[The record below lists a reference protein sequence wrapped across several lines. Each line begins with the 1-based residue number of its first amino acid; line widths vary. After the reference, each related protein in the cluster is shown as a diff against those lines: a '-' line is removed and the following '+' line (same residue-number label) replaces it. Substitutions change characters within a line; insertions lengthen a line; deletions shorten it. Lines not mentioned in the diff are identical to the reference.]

1 MAWFGINNENEF
13 YSAHYLSEIF
23 RSNIDERLSQWQAA
37 EDAAREKLAANN
49 QAGEKQANEKQGEK
63 IALHDMAP
71 WNALNRIARDV
82 LQTFKELER
91 EKPAA
96 EQLALQRPLVKQL
109 LGLLGYQA
117 SASRV
122 PLGNDLELPL
132 LAELTDQHGQPLL
145 WVLEALAGDEADAD
159 PLTLDI
165 HPQQLLSLSS
175 EPVPK
180 ALETRRKKDD
190 QHWQHWL
197 ASDVFTQPNPP
208 RWVLL
213 CSARQWLLL
222 DRAKFAQGRLLR
234 FDWLELLT
242 RRETDTLKA
251 VSVLLHSSSL
261 LAGQGGNQS
270 LLDTLDE
277 NAHKHAYGVSEDL
290 KYALREAI
298 ELLGNEAARQL
309 IEQARERKE
318 GIFSGKNE
326 LDPADLSVEC
336 LRYMYRLLF
345 LFYIEARPELG
356 YAPVNNATYLSGY
369 SLESLRELELI
380 PLTGE
385 RERNGRYLHD
395 SINTLFT
402 LIHSGYQREK
412 QQGLDLR
419 EHSSS
424 PNASTEADGF
434 TMQAL
439 QTHLFDPERT
449 KLLNRVVFPN
459 HLLQTIIRLMS
470 LSRAGTG
477 KRKRRGRISYAQ
489 LGINQLGAV
498 YEALLSYRGFFA
510 KDDLYEVQPEGSQL
524 TDLDAGYFVTA
535 DELSQ
540 YKDSEK
546 VFDHDDAGHNKLRCH
561 PKGSFIYRLAG
572 RDREKSAS
580 YYTPEVLTRSL
591 VKYALKELYKEQL
604 DPLVITSGKN
614 KGEPDYLAQSQRI
627 MQLKICEPA
636 MGSAAFINEAIDQLA
651 DKYLELAQRAH
662 NQRIPQHQYL
672 LEKQKVKMVLA
683 DNNVFGVDLNPIA
696 VELAEVSIWLNALSG
711 DRFIPWLGLQLNC
724 GNSLIGARR
733 DVFPVSSLHLKSS
746 DSASWL
752 NSAPV
757 RSSLGIAGASQRS
770 EQQIWH
776 FLLPDSNMA
785 SYTDKVVKG
794 LYTEDIKA
802 LNDWRKDFC
811 KPFNN
816 ADTKRLQTLS
826 AKIDELWAEHTRAL
840 ARLRERTTDPYD
852 IFGYHQNGEKT
863 PLSFKDSA
871 LSGELESAKVQ
882 NASAYRRLKLAMDYW
897 CALWFW
903 PIDGASELPSREEYL
918 FDLENLLLGDTL
930 RSAPAGENGD
940 LFAPTQSEADGK
952 AFVNKF
958 GVVNLQVLF
967 QHFPRLKQAQDI
979 ANQQKFFHWE
989 LVYADIFAAKP
1000 VAHAADASGVSPQT
1014 AAVQQ
1019 GGFDLVLGN
1028 PPWLK
1033 IEWQEG
1039 GILGDHNPLLVLR
1052 KLSASKLNEM
1062 RDDLFE
1068 ENPAVKAAW
1077 RSEYEQMEGTQNF
1090 LNATV
1095 NYPLLKGVQTNL
1107 YKCFL
1112 PLGWRLGS
1120 SKGIAGFLHPEGIYD
1135 DPNGGNFRAEIYP
1148 RLKAHFQFQNEKA
1161 LFPIGNRNKFSL
1173 NVFGAK
1179 STEIDFDNIA
1189 NLFLPNTIDACYS
1202 ALGDKPVGGIKDDND
1217 NWNLEGHPD
1226 RIVRVEAER
1235 LALFARLYDEA
1246 GTAAE
1251 QARLPALHSVQ
1262 LIGVLEKFA
1271 AQPKR
1276 LGDLAGEYL
1285 SLEMWHE
1292 TNQQKDGTIQR
1303 ATRFP
1308 QQAEQWVLSG
1318 PHFSVGNPFYQ
1329 TPRAVCET
1337 HKAYDNLDLQTL
1349 PDDYLPR
1356 TNYLPAC
1363 SADEYRART
1372 PKVSWT
1378 EPGCAEPKRV
1388 TEYYRLALRAMLSQS
1403 GERTLISAIIPQ
1415 NVGHMNAVR
1424 SYAYRSDE
1432 FLICHAAMVYSLPFD
1447 FICKSTGKA
1456 NLHQTLDDFAFP
1468 ELKGREK
1475 LLAAVRVLSL
1485 SALNDHYADLW
1496 QSCWSDE
1503 FKHQQWAL
1511 LTASGVQRPASS
1523 SDTASGSDTAS
1534 STTAS
1539 PVSRSASPAGADS
1552 SYLASLTPLLNAN
1565 FFSALTK
1572 EWQRHCAL
1580 RSDFERRMALVEI
1593 DVLVAKS
1600 LGMTLDELTTIYRVQ
1615 FPVMRQ
1621 YEADTWYDQH
1631 GRIVFTPSK
1640 GLVGVGL
1647 PRKARKADLKDGTH
1661 YRIEWH
1667 GEGPAPL
1674 DVPLPCQLSCAELP
1688 QQDGQYQNALG
1699 WDDIKHLPQG
1709 FVVIRT
1715 SPDETLPDAQGN
1727 NTVVPRETRYHAPF
1741 VKPERERDYRLVW
1754 EVLA

>member
-23 RSNIDERLSQWQAA
+23 RNNIEERLSQWQAE
-37 EDAAREKLAANN
+37 EDAARERLAANR
-49 QAGEKQANEKQGEK
+49 QAHEKQTGEKL
-63 IALHDMAP
+63 ALNQLAP
-71 WNALNRIARDV
+71 WNALNRVSRDA

-91 EKPAA
+91 EKPTA
-96 EQLALQRPLVKQL
+96 EQLALQRPLLKQML
-109 LGLLGYQA
+109 ALFGYQA
-117 SASRV
+117 SASRL

-132 LAELTDQHGQPLL
+132 LAELNDPHGKPLL
-145 WVLEALAGDEADAD
+145 WVLEAVAGDEADAD

-165 HPQQLLSLSS
+165 HPQQLLTISS

-180 ALETRRKKDD
+180 VLTGRSRKDKKTD
-190 QHWQHWL
+190 QNWQHWL
-197 ASDVFTQPNPP
+197 ASDVFTQTHPP

-222 DRAKFAQGRLLR
+222 DRAKFTQSRLLR

-251 VSVLLHSSSL
+251 VSVLLHSTSL
-261 LAGQGGNQS
+261 LAGQGGNQA
-270 LLDTLDE
+270 LLDSLDE

-290 KYALREAI
+290 KYALRESI

-318 GIFSGKNE
+318 GIYSGKNE
-326 LDPADLSVEC
+326 LDPTDLSVEC
-336 LRYMYRLLF
+336 LRYMYRMLF

-395 SINTLFT
+395 SINTLFS
-402 LIHSGYQREK
+402 LIHSGYQRE
-412 QQGLDLR
+412 QQAGLDLA
-419 EHSSS
+419 EHSAS
-424 PNASTEADGF
+424 NSTEADGF

-459 HLLQTIIRLMS
+459 HLLQRIIRLMS
-470 LSRAGTG
+470 LSKVGTG

-510 KDDLYEVQPEGSQL
+510 KDDLYEVKPAKDKFD
-524 TDLDAGYFVTA
+524 DLGTGYFVSA
-535 DELSQ
+535 EELAHYSDE
-540 YKDSEK
+540 EK
-546 VFDHDDAGHNKLRCH
+546 VYDKDDAGHNKLRCH

-604 DPLVITSGKN
+604 DPLVIQSGSQ
-614 KGEPDYLAQSQRI
+614 KGEPDYMAQSQRI
-627 MQLKICEPA
+627 MQLNICEPA

-672 LEKQKVKMVLA
+672 QEKQKVKMVLA

-733 DVFPVSSLHLKSS
+733 DVYPVSSLHLKSS

-752 NSAPV
+752 NTAPV
-757 RSSLGIAGASQRS
+757 RSALGVAGASQRS

-794 LYTEDIKA
+794 LYTDDIKA
-802 LNDWRKDFC
+802 LNEWRKNFC
-811 KPFNN
+811 KPFSN

-863 PLSFKDSA
+863 PLSFKDTA

-903 PIDGASELPSREEYL
+903 PIDGAEDLPSREEYL

-940 LFAPTQSEADGK
+940 LFAPTQNEADGK
-952 AFVNKF
+952 AFVNRF
-958 GVVNLQVLF
+958 GVVNLNVLF
-967 QHFPRLKQAQDI
+967 ENFPRLKQAQDI

-989 LVYADIFAAKP
+989 LVYADIFAARP
-1000 VAHAADASGVSPQT
+1000 TATEQT
-1014 AAVQQ
+1014 QQ

-1033 IEWQEG
+1033 IEWQES

-1068 ENPAVKAAW
+1068 ENPQVKAAW
-1077 RSEYEQMEGTQNF
+1077 RNEYEQMEGTQNF
-1090 LNATV
+1090 LNAHV
-1095 NYPLLKGVQTNL
+1095 NYPLLAGQKANL

-1120 SKGIAGFLHPEGIYD
+1120 SNGIAGFLHPEGIYD
-1135 DPNGGNFRAEIYP
+1135 DPNGGIFRAEVYP
-1148 RLKAHFQFQNEKA
+1148 RLRAHFQFANEVK
-1161 LFPIGNRNKFSL
+1161 LFAE
-1173 NVFGAK
+1173 V
-1179 STEIDFDNIA
+1179 DNHTRYSANIYGPSRSQLEFFTVA
-1189 NLFLPNTIDACYS
+1189 NLLIPNTIDHS
-1202 ALGDKPVGGIKDDND
+1202 FEHNGEGEVPGIKEEQEIDGKVKVK
-1217 NWNLEGHPD
+1217 WNFNGHRD
-1226 RIVRVEAER
+1226 RIVRITNTE
-1235 LALFARLYDEA
+1235 LSLFAKLYDEA
-1246 GTAAE
+1246 GTPAT
-1251 QARLPALHSVQ
+1251 QARLPALHAIQ
-1262 LIGVLEKFA
+1262 LMGVLDKFA

-1276 LGDLAGEYL
+1276 LGDLAGQYYSTQHWNEV
-1285 SLEMWHE
+1285 
-1292 TNQQKDGTIQR
+1292 NAQQDGTMER
-1303 ATRFP
+1303 ATQFP
-1308 QQAEQWVLSG
+1308 AKAEKWILSG
-1318 PHFSVGNPFYQ
+1318 PHFFVGNPFYN
-1329 TPRAVCET
+1329 TPRAELISNRS
-1337 HKAYDNLDLQTL
+1337 YDNLDLQTL
-1349 PDDYLPR
+1349 PDNYLPR
-1356 TNYLPAC
+1356 TNYIPAC

-1378 EPGCAEPKRV
+1378 EPGKGEPKRV

-1403 GERTLISAIIPQ
+1403 GERTLISAIIPK

-1468 ELKGREK
+1468 DLKGREK
-1475 LLAAVRVLSL
+1475 LLAVARVLSL

-1496 QSCWSDE
+1496 QSCWTDD

-1511 LTASGVQRPASS
+1511 LTASGVGRQT
-1523 SDTASGSDTAS
+1523 SDSTIQTSHSDIDQT
-1534 STTAS
+1534 
-1539 PVSRSASPAGADS
+1539 
-1552 SYLASLTPLLNAN
+1552 YLASLTPLLNAN
-1565 FFSALTK
+1565 FFSALTEK
-1572 EWQRHCAL
+1572 WQRNCAL

-1593 DVLVAKS
+1593 DVLVAKA

-1621 YEADTWYDQH
+1621 YEADTWYDQN

-1667 GEGPAPL
+1667 GDGEAPENIS
-1674 DVPLPCQLSCAELP
+1674 LPCELSSANE
-1688 QQDGQYQNALG
+1688 QQQNNQQSDQQNDKQESTQHQDALG

-1715 SPDETLPDAQGN
+1715 HPDETIPDEQGN
-1727 NTVVPRETRYHAPF
+1727 NTVVNRETRYHAPF
-1741 VKPERERDYRLVW
+1741 VKPDRERDYRLVW
-1754 EVLA
+1754 NQF